1 VTVELT
7 ESDDAR
13 IPEDV
18 KRRQLERLFNPRTI
32 AMVGADESNPYA
44 KSCLYTVN
52 SDADIYFVNA
62 RSNSFFDHPTV
73 PTLADVGIPVDAVY
87 SMMSAERT
95 TALAEEAA
103 ELGAGGLITIAGGFA
118 EVGGEG
124 AKLQDRLRAAG
135 LRGSMPIIG
144 PNGVG
149 YINVPKFL
157 DLTMFVRFERRVGGV
172 SIISHSGAVLESFS
186 ASAWRA
192 GGVGLNML
200 ISAGNEPVTDMAD
213 YLDYVVDDP
222 ETRVICLVVEKIRRP
237 AAFFAAAA
245 RAREA
250 GKPIVAIKLA
260 RSERTQKMAKSHTGS
275 LTGDAWVY
283 EQAFKQAGIQL
294 ADEVDE
300 LVDRVQFLEQIKPEK
315 WSPVNGLFVITATGG
330 FAAMA
335 ADLADSE
342 HVEIPDVPELAEWV
356 GTVLPGTTV
365 ANPLDAT
372 GFAATRHELFT
383 TLMETYTNNPAFDA
397 VAFFHQVAEWDTR
410 ATVLSTLY
418 ADFIKT
424 LEMPGVISPLA
435 GHGGRWLEDLRGDNE
450 VGVGNGLRG
459 SLRGLSTM
467 ARFMR
472 SRKDARVAPASNVPE
487 KPRPAAVPVDSEI
500 GPILS
505 FRDTMD
511 LLASVGVPTARFH
524 VVESDES
531 VSMPFPGPYVVK
543 LADLAHRSEHDA
555 VRLGIDQAG
564 LSSAVD
570 ELRDLARR
578 ESLPSVVAVQEMV
591 PGRGE
596 AFIGVR
602 GSSELGPVLAFGL
615 GGIFVEVLKRV
626 SGRLAPLSKDDA
638 NELVAEFDDLGVL
651 NGVRGQGAWDREQL
665 EGILVSVGQLAAA
678 GRSWIDT
685 IDINPLIQG
694 PEGLVAVDGLVVLR
708 TA

>member
-1 VTVELT
+1 MSVELT
-7 ESDDAR
+7 ESDGVR

-44 KSCLYTVN
+44 KACLYTVN
-52 SDADIYFVNA
+52 SDADVYFVNG
-62 RSNSFFDHPTV
+62 RSNSFYDHPTV
-73 PTLADVGIPVDAVY
+73 PTLADIGVPVDAVY

-95 TALAEEAA
+95 TNLAEEAA
-103 ELGAGGLITIAGGFA
+103 DLGAGGLITIAGGFA

-213 YLDYVVDDP
+213 YLDYLVDDP
-222 ETRVICLVVEKIRRP
+222 ATRVICLVVEKVRRP

-245 RAREA
+245 RARFA

-315 WSPVNGLFVITATGG
+315 WSPVRGLFVLTATGG
-330 FAAMA
+330 FASMA
-335 ADLADSE
+335 ADLAESE
-342 HVEIPDVPELAEWV
+342 QVEIPDVPELAEWV

-372 GFAATRHELFT
+372 GFVATRHELFT
-383 TLMETYTNNPAFDA
+383 TLMEKYTSNPAFDA

-418 ADFIKT
+418 ADFVKN
-424 LEMPGVISPLA
+424 LDMPGVISPLA
-435 GHGGRWLEDLRGDNE
+435 GHGGRWLEGLRGDNE

-467 ARFMR
+467 SRFVR
-472 SRKDARVAPASNVPE
+472 SRQDARVTPATDVPE
-487 KPRPAAVPVDSEI
+487 MARPTSVPVESEI

-505 FRDTMD
+505 FRDTME
-511 LLASVGVPTARFH
+511 LLTSVGVPTARFH
-524 VVESDES
+524 IVESNEA
-531 VSMPFPGPYVVK
+531 VGVPFRGPYVVK

-555 VRLGIDQAG
+555 VRLGVDPAG
-564 LSSAVD
+564 LSSAVE
-570 ELRDLARR
+570 ELRDLAQR
-578 ESLPSVVAVQEMV
+578 ESLPSVVTIQEMV
-591 PGRGE
+591 SGRGE
-596 AFIGVR
+596 AFVGVR

-638 NELVAEFDDLGVL
+638 KELVAEFDDLGVL
-651 NGVRGQGAWDREQL
+651 DGVRGQAAWDRDQL

-694 PEGLVAVDGLVVLR
+694 PDGLVAVDGLVVLR

>member
-1 VTVELT
+1 MSVEPIQ
-7 ESDDAR
+7 SDSDR

-52 SDADIYFVNA
+52 SDADVYFVNG
-62 RSNSFFDHPTV
+62 RSNTFYDHPTV
-73 PTLADVGIPVDAVY
+73 PTLADVGVPVDAVY

-95 TALAEEAA
+95 TNLAEEAA

-118 EVGGEG
+118 EVGGDG

-157 DLTMFVRFERRVGGV
+157 DLTMFVRFERRAGGA

-213 YLDYVVDDP
+213 YLDYLVDDP
-222 ETRVICLVVEKIRRP
+222 ATRVICLVVEKIRRP

-260 RSERTQKMAKSHTGS
+260 RSERTQKMALSHTGS

-300 LVDRVQFLEQIKPEK
+300 LVDRVQFLEQIAPEK
-315 WSPVNGLFVITATGG
+315 WSPVRGLFVLTATGG

-342 HVEIPDVPELAEWV
+342 HVDIPDVPELAEWV

-372 GFAATRHELFT
+372 GFVATRHELFT
-383 TLMETYTNNPAFDA
+383 TLMERYTSNPAFDA

-410 ATVLSTLY
+410 ATVLVNLY
-418 ADFIKT
+418 ADFVKN
-424 LEMPGVISPLA
+424 LDMPGVISPLA

-459 SLRGLSTM
+459 SLRGFSTM

-472 SRKDARVAPASNVPE
+472 SRQDARVTPATDVPE
-487 KPRPAAVPVDSEI
+487 TPRPTRVLVESEI

-511 LLASVGVPTARFH
+511 LLASVGVPTARFQ
-524 VVESDES
+524 VVEPDES
-531 VSMPFPGPYVVK
+531 IGAPFPGPYVVK

-555 VRLGIDQAG
+555 VRLGVDQAG
-564 LSSAVD
+564 LSSAVE

-578 ESLPSVVAVQEMV
+578 EGLPSVVAIQEMV

-602 GSSELGPVLAFGL
+602 GSSELGPVIAFGL

-626 SGRLAPLSKDDA
+626 SGRLAPLSEGDA
-638 NELVAEFDDLGVL
+638 KELVGEFDDLGVL
-651 NGVRGQGAWDREQL
+651 SGLRGQAAWDRDQL

-694 PEGLVAVDGLVVLR
+694 PHGLVAVDGLVVLR
-708 TA
+708 PA

>member
-1 VTVELT
+1 VSVELT
-7 ESDDAR
+7 ESDGVR

-18 KRRQLERLFNPRTI
+18 KRRKLERLFNPRTI

-44 KSCLYTVN
+44 KACLYTVN
-52 SDADIYFVNA
+52 SDADVYFVNG
-62 RSNSFFDHPTV
+62 RSNSFYDHPTV
-73 PTLADVGIPVDAVY
+73 PTLADIGVPVDAVY

-95 TALAEEAA
+95 TNLAEEAA
-103 ELGAGGLITIAGGFA
+103 DLGAGGLITIAGGFA

-213 YLDYVVDDP
+213 YLDYLVDDP
-222 ETRVICLVVEKIRRP
+222 ATRVICLVVEKIRRP

-245 RAREA
+245 RARVA

-315 WSPVNGLFVITATGG
+315 WSPVRGLFVLTATGG
-330 FAAMA
+330 FASMA
-335 ADLADSE
+335 ADLAESE
-342 HVEIPDVPELAEWV
+342 QVEIPDVPELAEWV

-372 GFAATRHELFT
+372 GFVATRHELFT
-383 TLMETYTNNPAFDA
+383 TLMEKYTSNPAFDA

-418 ADFIKT
+418 ADFVKN
-424 LEMPGVISPLA
+424 LDMPGVISPLA
-435 GHGGRWLEDLRGDNE
+435 GHGGRWLEGLRGDNE

-467 ARFMR
+467 SRFVR
-472 SRKDARVAPASNVPE
+472 SRQDARVTPATDVPE
-487 KPRPAAVPVDSEI
+487 MARPTSVPVESEI

-505 FRDTMD
+505 FRDTME
-511 LLASVGVPTARFH
+511 LLTSVGVPTARFH
-524 VVESDES
+524 IVESNEA
-531 VSMPFPGPYVVK
+531 VGVPFPGPYVVK

-555 VRLGIDQAG
+555 VRLGVDPAG
-564 LSSAVD
+564 LSSAVE
-570 ELRDLARR
+570 ELRDLAQR
-578 ESLPSVVAVQEMV
+578 ESLPSVVTIQEMV
-591 PGRGE
+591 SGRGE
-596 AFIGVR
+596 AFVGVR

-638 NELVAEFDDLGVL
+638 KELVAEFDDLGVL
-651 NGVRGQGAWDREQL
+651 DGVRGQAAWDRDQL

-694 PEGLVAVDGLVVLR
+694 PDGLVAVDGLVVLR

>member
-1 VTVELT
+1 V
-7 ESDDAR
+7 SDENPNPDEGR

-18 KRRQLERLFNPRTI
+18 KRRQLERLFNPCTI

-52 SDADIYFVNA
+52 SDAEVFFVNG
-62 RSNSFFDHPTV
+62 RGNSFYDHPTV
-73 PTLADVGIPVDAVY
+73 PNLSDIGVPVDAVY

-103 ELGAGGLITIAGGFA
+103 DLGAGGLITIAGGFA
-118 EVGGEG
+118 EVGAEG
-124 AKLQDRLRAAG
+124 AALQARLRAAG
-135 LRGSMPIIG
+135 LRGSLPIIG

-213 YLDYVVDDP
+213 YLDYLVDD
-222 ETRVICLVVEKIRRP
+222 EATRVICLVVEKIRRP

-245 RAREA
+245 RARAA

-260 RSERTQKMAKSHTGS
+260 RSERTQKMAASHTGS

-283 EQAFKQAGIQL
+283 EQALKQAGIQL

-300 LVDRVQFLEQIKPEK
+300 LVDRVQFLEQLKPEK
-315 WSPVNGLFVITATGG
+315 WSRVKGLFVITATGG
-330 FAAMA
+330 FASMA

-342 HVEIPDVPELAEWV
+342 HVDIPDVPELAEWV
-356 GTVLPGTTV
+356 GTILPGTTV

-383 TLMETYTNNPAFDA
+383 TLMERYTSHPAFDA
-397 VAFFHQVAEWDTR
+397 VVFFHQVAEWDTR
-410 ATVLSTLY
+410 ASVLAKLY
-418 ADFIKT
+418 ADFVKT
-424 LEMPGVISPLA
+424 LDIPSVISPLA
-435 GHGGRWLEDLRGDNE
+435 GHGGRWLEDLRGDDE

-459 SLRGLSTM
+459 SLRGFSTM
-467 ARFMR
+467 AQFMR
-472 SRKDARVAPASNVPE
+472 TRADASVKSATDVPAT
-487 KPRPAAVPVDSEI
+487 PRPGSTPVESEI

-505 FRDTMD
+505 FRDTME
-511 LLASVGVPTARFH
+511 LLANAGVPVARFH
-524 VVESDES
+524 VIEVDDVASA
-531 VSMPFPGPYVVK
+531 PFPGPYVVK
-543 LADLAHRSEHDA
+543 LADVAHRSEHGA
-555 VRLGIDQAG
+555 VRLGVHEDG

-570 ELRDLARR
+570 GLRELARR
-578 ESLPSVVAVQEMV
+578 DGLPGVAAVQEMV
-591 PGRGE
+591 AGRGE
-596 AFIGVR
+596 AFVGVR
-602 GSSELGPVLAFGL
+602 GSTELGPVVAFGL
-615 GGIFVEVLKRV
+615 GGIFVEILKRV
-626 SGRLAPLSKDDA
+626 SGRMAPLSSADA
-638 NELVAEFDDLGVL
+638 DELIAEFDDLGVL
-651 NGVRGQGAWDREQL
+651 DGVRGQEAWDREQL
-665 EGILVSVGQLAAA
+665 QRILVSVGQLAAS
-678 GRSWIDT
+678 GREWIDT

-694 PEGLVAVDGLVVLR
+694 PSGLVAVDGLVVLR
-708 TA
+708 SA

>member
-1 VTVELT
+1 MTIEPT
-7 ESDDAR
+7 APDETR

-44 KSCLYTVN
+44 KSCLFTVN
-52 SDADIYFVNA
+52 SDADVFFVNG
-62 RSNSFFDHPTV
+62 RSNSFYGHPTV
-73 PTLADVGIPVDAVY
+73 PSLKEVGVPVDAVY

-103 ELGAGGLITIAGGFA
+103 ELGVGGFVTIAGGFA
-118 EVGGEG
+118 EIGGDG
-124 AKLQDRLRAAG
+124 AKLQARLRAAG

-149 YINVPKFL
+149 YINVPKLF

-172 SIISHSGAVLESFS
+172 SVISHSGAVLESFS

-222 ETRVICLVVEKIRRP
+222 ATRVICLVIEKIRRP

-260 RSERTQKMAKSHTGS
+260 RSERTQKMAASHTGS

-300 LVDRVQFLEQIKPEK
+300 LVDRVQFLEQLKPEK
-315 WSPVNGLFVITATGG
+315 WSPVKGLFVVTATGG

-342 HVEIPDVPELAEWV
+342 HVDIPDVPELAEWV
-356 GTVLPGTTV
+356 GSVLPGTTV

-372 GFAATRHELFT
+372 GFAATRHDLFAN
-383 TLMETYTNNPAFDA
+383 LMETYTSSGAFDA

-418 ADFIKT
+418 ADLVK
-424 LEMPGVISPLA
+424 EMDMPGVISPLA
-435 GHGGRWLEDLRGDNE
+435 GHGGRWLEELRGDNE

-472 SRKDARVAPASNVPE
+472 SRKDARVAPASQMPE
-487 KPRPAAVPVDSEI
+487 IPRPNSTPVDSEI
-500 GPILS
+500 GPMLS
-505 FRDTMD
+505 FRDTME
-511 LLASVGVPTARFH
+511 LLERAGVPTARFH
-524 VVESDES
+524 VIDSGGPAEA
-531 VSMPFPGPYVVK
+531 PFRGPYVVK
-543 LADLAHRSEHDA
+543 LADVAHRSDHDA
-555 VRLGIDQAG
+555 VRLNVSDDELAR
-564 LSSAVD
+564 VVV

-578 ESLPSVVAVQEMV
+578 ENLSSVVAVQEMV
-591 PGRGE
+591 AGRGE
-596 AFIGVR
+596 AFIGAR
-602 GSSELGPVLAFGL
+602 GSTELGPVVAFGL

-626 SGRLAPLSKDDA
+626 SGRMAPLSEADA
-638 NELVAEFDDLGVL
+638 SELIGEFDDLGVL
-651 NGVRGQGAWDREQL
+651 DGVRGQGAWDREQL
-665 EGILVSVGQLAAA
+665 QGILVSVGQLAAA

-694 PEGLVAVDGLVVLR
+694 REGLVAVDGLIVLR
-708 TA
+708 PS

>member
-1 VTVELT
+1 VNVELT
-7 ESDDAR
+7 ESNDVR

-52 SDADIYFVNA
+52 SDADVYFVNG
-62 RSNSFFDHPTV
+62 RSNSFYDHPTV
-73 PTLADVGIPVDAVY
+73 PTLADVGVPVDAVY

-124 AKLQDRLRAAG
+124 VKLQDRLRAAG

-157 DLTMFVRFERRVGGV
+157 DLTMFVRFERRVGGA

-213 YLDYVVDDP
+213 YLDYLVDDP
-222 ETRVICLVVEKIRRP
+222 ATRVICLVVEKIRRP
-237 AAFFAAAA
+237 VAFFAAAA

-300 LVDRVQFLEQIKPEK
+300 LVDRVQFLEQLQPEK
-315 WSPVNGLFVITATGG
+315 WSPVKGLFVITATGG

-383 TLMETYTNNPAFDA
+383 TLMETYTSNPAFDA

-418 ADFIKT
+418 ADFVKT

-435 GHGGRWLEDLRGDNE
+435 GHGGKWLEDLRGDNE

-472 SRKDARVAPASNVPE
+472 SRKDAHVTSASDVPE
-487 KPRPAAVPVDSEI
+487 KPRPAAVPVESEI
-500 GPILS
+500 GPMLS
-505 FRDTMD
+505 FRDTME

-531 VSMPFPGPYVVK
+531 VKVPFPGPYVVK
-543 LADLAHRSEHDA
+543 LADLAHRSEHNA
-555 VRLGIDQAG
+555 VRLGVDQAG
-564 LSSAVD
+564 LSSAVE
-570 ELRDLARR
+570 ELRDLAHR

-591 PGRGE
+591 LGRGE

-651 NGVRGQGAWDREQL
+651 DGVRGQGAWDREQL

-678 GRSWIDT
+678 GRSWINT

>member
-1 VTVELT
+1 
-7 ESDDAR
+7 
-13 IPEDV
+13 
-18 KRRQLERLFNPRTI
+18 
-32 AMVGADESNPYA
+32 
-44 KSCLYTVN
+44 
-52 SDADIYFVNA
+52 
-62 RSNSFFDHPTV
+62 
-73 PTLADVGIPVDAVY
+73 
-87 SMMSAERT
+87 
-95 TALAEEAA
+95 
-103 ELGAGGLITIAGGFA
+103 
-118 EVGGEG
+118 
-124 AKLQDRLRAAG
+124 
-135 LRGSMPIIG
+135 
-144 PNGVG
+144 
-149 YINVPKFL
+149 
-157 DLTMFVRFERRVGGV
+157 
-172 SIISHSGAVLESFS
+172 
-186 ASAWRA
+186 
-192 GGVGLNML
+192 
-200 ISAGNEPVTDMAD
+200 
-213 YLDYVVDDP
+213 
-222 ETRVICLVVEKIRRP
+222 LVVEKIRRP

-260 RSERTQKMAKSHTGS
+260 RSERTQKMAMSHTGS

-300 LVDRVQFLEQIKPEK
+300 LVDRAQFLEQIQPEK
-315 WSPVNGLFVITATGG
+315 WSPVRGLFILTATGG

-372 GFAATRHELFT
+372 GFVATRHELFT
-383 TLMETYTNNPAFDA
+383 TLMEKYTSNAAFDA

-410 ATVLSTLY
+410 ATVLATLY
-418 ADFIKT
+418 ADFVKT

-459 SLRGLSTM
+459 SLRGFSTM

-472 SRKDARVAPASNVPE
+472 SRKDARVTSASEVTE
-487 KPRPAAVPVDSEI
+487 KPRPAAVPVESEI

-524 VVESDES
+524 VIESDES
-531 VSMPFPGPYVVK
+531 VSVPFPGPYVVK

-555 VRLGIDQAG
+555 VRLGVDQAG

-570 ELRDLARR
+570 GLRDLAQR
-578 ESLPSVVAVQEMV
+578 EGLPSVVAVQEMV
-591 PGRGE
+591 SGRGE

-602 GSSELGPVLAFGL
+602 GSSELGPVVAFGL

-638 NELVAEFDDLGVL
+638 IELVAEFDDLGVL
-651 NGVRGQGAWDREQL
+651 DGVRGQGAWDREQL
-665 EGILVSVGQLAAA
+665 EDILVSVGQLAAA

-694 PEGLVAVDGLVVLR
+694 PDGLVAVDGLVVLR

>member
-1 VTVELT
+1 MNLELA

-52 SDADIYFVNA
+52 SDADVYFVNG
-62 RSNSFFDHPTV
+62 RSNSFYDHPTV
-73 PTLADVGIPVDAVY
+73 PTLADVGVPVDAVY

-213 YLDYVVDDP
+213 YLDYLVDDP
-222 ETRVICLVVEKIRRP
+222 ATRVICLVVEKIRRP
-237 AAFFAAAA
+237 VAFFAAAA

-275 LTGDAWVY
+275 LTGDSWVY

-300 LVDRVQFLEQIKPEK
+300 LVDSVQFLEQLQPEK
-315 WSPVNGLFVITATGG
+315 WSPVKGLFVITATGG

-383 TLMETYTNNPAFDA
+383 TLMETYTSNPAFDA

-418 ADFIKT
+418 ADFVKT

-435 GHGGRWLEDLRGDNE
+435 GHGGKWLEDLRGDNE

-472 SRKDARVAPASNVPE
+472 SRKDAHVTSASDVPE
-487 KPRPAAVPVDSEI
+487 KPRPAAVPVESEI
-500 GPILS
+500 GPMLS
-505 FRDTMD
+505 FRDTME

-524 VVESDES
+524 VVGSDES
-531 VSMPFPGPYVVK
+531 VSVPFPGPYVVK
-543 LADLAHRSEHDA
+543 LADVAHRSEHNA
-555 VRLGIDQAG
+555 VRLGVDQAG
-564 LSSAVD
+564 LSSAVE
-570 ELRDLARR
+570 ELRDLAHR
-578 ESLPSVVAVQEMV
+578 EILPSVVAVQEMV
-591 PGRGE
+591 LGRGE
-596 AFIGVR
+596 AFVGVR

-626 SGRLAPLSKDDA
+626 SGRLAPLSRDDA

-651 NGVRGQGAWDREQL
+651 DGVRGQGAWDRKQL

>member
-1 VTVELT
+1 MTVELT

>member
-1 VTVELT
+1 VTSEII
-7 ESDDAR
+7 ESEGTA

-52 SDADIYFVNA
+52 SDAEVYFVNG
-62 RSNSFFDHPTV
+62 RSNSFYDHPTV
-73 PTLADVGIPVDAVY
+73 PTLADVGVPVDAVY

-103 ELGAGGLITIAGGFA
+103 ELGVGGLITIAGGFA
-118 EVGGEG
+118 EIGGEG

-149 YINVPKFL
+149 YINVPKFF

-213 YLDYVVDDP
+213 YLDYLVDDSA
-222 ETRVICLVVEKIRRP
+222 TRVICLVVEKIRRP

-245 RAREA
+245 RARQA

-260 RSERTQKMAKSHTGS
+260 RSERTQKMAMSHTGS

-300 LVDRVQFLEQIKPEK
+300 LVDRVQFLEQIRPEK
-315 WSPVNGLFVITATGG
+315 WSPVKGLFVITATGG

-342 HVEIPDVPELAEWV
+342 QVEIPDVPELAEWV

-372 GFAATRHELFT
+372 GFAATRHELFS
-383 TLMETYTNNPAFDA
+383 TLLDTYTHNPAFDA

-410 ATVLSTLY
+410 ATVLTTLY
-418 ADFIKT
+418 ADFVKT
-424 LEMPGVISPLA
+424 LDIPGVVSPLA
-435 GHGGRWLEDLRGDNE
+435 GHGGKWLEGLRGDDE

-459 SLRGLSTM
+459 SLRGFSTM
-467 ARFMR
+467 SRFMR
-472 SRKDARVAPASNVPE
+472 SRKDARVTSALEVLEAARPEAAPI
-487 KPRPAAVPVDSEI
+487 DSEV

-505 FRDTMD
+505 FRDTMEM
-511 LLASVGVPTARFH
+511 LANAGVPTARFH
-524 VVESDES
+524 IIESGES
-531 VSMPFPGPYVVK
+531 VSVPFPGPYVVK

-555 VRLGIDQAG
+555 VRLGVDDEG
-564 LSSAVD
+564 LSSAVE
-570 ELRDLARR
+570 ELRDLAARDR
-578 ESLPSVVAVQEMV
+578 LPSVVAVQEMV
-591 PGRGE
+591 SGRGE

-602 GSSELGPVLAFGL
+602 GTSELGPVVAFGL

-626 SGRLAPLSKDDA
+626 SGRLAPLSHEDA
-638 NELVAEFDDLGVL
+638 VELVGEFDDLGVL
-651 NGVRGQGAWDREQL
+651 SGVRGQGAWDRDQL
-665 EGILVSVGQLAAA
+665 HGILVSVGQLAAA

-694 PEGLVAVDGLVVLR
+694 PDGLVAVDGLVVLR
-708 TA
+708 SA